1 MKTKEFLEL
10 VASANAPTK
19 VRGVAYSGGKMQ
31 LGGWQHPVV
40 VDLSGMTVPETVP
53 LLANHLNHTQGRV
66 GVISATVEDGTLTI
80 GGDLLADGEDG
91 QTIVSQAKAGAAWQL
106 SIGAEVAA
114 SELVEEGTR
123 TINGK
128 EHTAPFYHIT
138 QSTLREVSV
147 VAVGADRTT
156 MMVTATA
163 TLTGEHSM
171 NKTKKETIEAN
182 DPDMVGIQA
191 QAAQAERERVMAI
204 RAVCAGECPEV
215 EEEAV
220 RAGWSVEQATAKVLE
235 AVRAKRPLTAP
246 NVLVRTTEET
256 SAKGLEAALCLRAG
270 IGEEEVVKA
279 YGERTVE
286 AAAKQRDLP
295 LPVVLAEC
303 LRLEGR
309 QVAGGFGNDTIRAAF
324 STVSLP
330 GILSNVANK
339 KLLQSFRA
347 QPILATKLCSEGDL
361 SDFKE
366 TDRFRLTDVGDLV
379 PLAPNGE
386 IKHGGVVE
394 ESAKNQLD
402 TYAKMF
408 SLTRKMIINDDLNA
422 FLQVPVAMGNR
433 AARLIDQLFFKRL
446 LANPAQRDGNA
457 LFHAKHGNLLSGA
470 TSVLSADALKKA
482 LQLFLDQVD
491 ADGQPISVEPKYLL
505 VPTALKYQAIELTRG
520 ATLIMS
526 GSDNTVRPAINVL
539 ADEGLQVVTSP
550 YLANSGYPG
559 ASDAAWYLFGQ
570 PGQVDTF
577 EIGYLRGRRTPTVES
592 AETDFNTLGKQFRVY
607 FDIGIRE
614 QDHRGMVK
622 ANGKA

>member
-1 MKTKEFLEL
+1 MT
-10 VASANAPTK
+10 
-19 VRGVAYSGGKMQ
+19 
-31 LGGWQHPVV
+31 LGGWRHPVV
-40 VDLSGMTVPETVP
+40 VDLAGMTIPENVP
-53 LLANHLNHTQGRV
+53 LLANHLNHTSGRV
-66 GVISATVEDGTLTI
+66 GLITAVIEDGK
-80 GGDLLADGEDG
+80 LAIAGEILAEG
-91 QTIVSQAKAGAAWQL
+91 EEGTSIVHQAKAGAAWQL
-106 SIGAEVAA
+106 SIGAEVQNA
-114 SELVEEGTR
+114 ELVEEGTR
-123 TINGK
+123 VVNGT
-128 EHTAPFYHIT
+128 EQSAPFYHVT
-138 QSTLREVSV
+138 KSTLREVSV

-156 MMVTATA
+156 AMVTATA
-163 TLTGEHSM
+163 TLTGGEKFM
-171 NKTKKETIEAN
+171 TDPEPKQTPAPTAETVA
-182 DPDMVGIQA
+182 A
-191 QAAQAERERVMAI
+191 QAAQRERERVMAI
-204 RAVCAGECPEV
+204 HKLCAGDCPDV
-215 EEEAV
+215 EAKAISE
-220 RAGWSVEQATAKVLE
+220 GWTCEQTAMKVLE
-235 AVRAKRPLTAP
+235 AIRAKRPLTAP
-246 NVLVRTTEET
+246 NVIVEPTPAT
-256 SAKGLEAALCLRAG
+256 SARSLEAALCFRAG
-270 IGEEEVVKA
+270 ISGDEIAKG
-279 YGERTVE
+279 YGEQV
-286 AAAKQRDLP
+286 AAKAEKERDMP
-295 LPVVLAEC
+295 LHAVLAEC
-303 LRLEGR
+303 LRIEG
-309 QVAGGFGNDTIRAAF
+309 QSVGGRFGNDTIRAAF

-347 QPILATKLCSEGDL
+347 QPIVATKLCSEADL

-366 TDRFRLTDVGDLV
+366 ADRFRLTDVGDLV

-386 IKHGGVVE
+386 IKHGQLTE

-446 LANPAQRDGNA
+446 LSYPMQADGNA
-457 LFHAKHGNLLSGA
+457 LFATKHGNFLGGA
-470 TSVLSADALKKA
+470 TSALSADSLKKA
-482 LQLFLDQVD
+482 IQLFLDQVD
-491 ADGQPISVEPKYLL
+491 ADKQPISVEPKYLL
-505 VPTALKYQAIELTRG
+505 VPTALKYLAIELTRG
-520 ATLIMS
+520 ATLIMA

-539 ADEGLQVVTSP
+539 ADEGLQVITSP

>member
-1 MKTKEFLEL
+1 MK
-10 VASANAPTK
+10 A
-19 VRGVAYSGGKMQ
+19 
-31 LGGWQHPVV
+31 
-40 VDLSGMTVPETVP
+40 
-53 LLANHLNHTQGRV
+53 
-66 GVISATVEDGTLTI
+66 
-80 GGDLLADGEDG
+80 
-91 QTIVSQAKAGAAWQL
+91 
-106 SIGAEVAA
+106 
-114 SELVEEGTR
+114 
-123 TINGK
+123 
-128 EHTAPFYHIT
+128 
-138 QSTLREVSV
+138 
-147 VAVGADRTT
+147 
-156 MMVTATA
+156 
-163 TLTGEHSM
+163 
-171 NKTKKETIEAN
+171 
-182 DPDMVGIQA
+182 
-191 QAAQAERERVMAI
+191 
-204 RAVCAGECPEV
+204 
-215 EEEAV
+215 
-220 RAGWSVEQATAKVLE
+220 
-235 AVRAKRPLTAP
+235 
-246 NVLVRTTEET
+246 TEET

-270 IGEEEVVKA
+270 IGEEEAVKA
-279 YGERTVE
+279 YGEQTVE

-309 QVAGGFGNDTIRAAF
+309 QVVGGFGNDTIRAAF

-339 KLLQSFRA
+339 KLSQSFRA

-394 ESAKNQLD
+394 ESAKNRLD

-457 LFHAKHGNLLSGA
+457 LFHVKHGNLLTGA
-470 TSVLSADALKKA
+470 TSALSADALKKA

-505 VPTALKYQAIELTRG
+505 MPTALKYLAIELTRG

-526 GSDNTVRPAINVL
+526 GSDNMVRPAINVL

-550 YLANSGYPG
+550 YPANSGYPG

>member
-1 MKTKEFLEL
+1 
-10 VASANAPTK
+10 
-19 VRGVAYSGGKMQ
+19 MQ
-31 LGGWQHPVV
+31 LIAQLRKGEPAVWPRLCHLVEILFVFPERAADHLF
-40 VDLSGMTVPETVP
+40 DLRKNFRAAIYDETYSQLYPKTGQYGIVP
-53 LLANHLNHTQGRV
+53 LV
-66 GVISATVEDGTLTI
+66 
-80 GGDLLADGEDG
+80 
-91 QTIVSQAKAGAAWQL
+91 
-106 SIGAEVAA
+106 
-114 SELVEEGTR
+114 
-123 TINGK
+123 
-128 EHTAPFYHIT
+128 
-138 QSTLREVSV
+138 
-147 VAVGADRTT
+147 
-156 MMVTATA
+156 
-163 TLTGEHSM
+163 
-171 NKTKKETIEAN
+171 
-182 DPDMVGIQA
+182 
-191 QAAQAERERVMAI
+191 
-204 RAVCAGECPEV
+204 
-215 EEEAV
+215 
-220 RAGWSVEQATAKVLE
+220 
-235 AVRAKRPLTAP
+235 
-246 NVLVRTTEET
+246 
-256 SAKGLEAALCLRAG
+256 
-270 IGEEEVVKA
+270 
-279 YGERTVE
+279 
-286 AAAKQRDLP
+286 
-295 LPVVLAEC
+295 
-303 LRLEGR
+303 
-309 QVAGGFGNDTIRAAF
+309 
-324 STVSLP
+324 
-330 GILSNVANK
+330 
-339 KLLQSFRA
+339 
-347 QPILATKLCSEGDL
+347 
-361 SDFKE
+361 
-366 TDRFRLTDVGDLV
+366 
-379 PLAPNGE
+379 PNGE

-402 TYAKMF
+402 TSAKMF

-470 TSVLSADALKKA
+470 TSALSADALKKA